1 MNGLRHTLRS
11 RLRPRRPAMS
21 EMPGLW
27 PSPVSFYEQARTR
40 IRLNADGWEVQSRHP
55 GHPFIAWELAVR
67 HEAAL
72 LEAAFHYT
80 RICDLPTE
88 EEYSARTARIATLL
102 AHAEHLSEMEQAIRP
117 ILPADSDSI
126 RSLAFSPYPQP
137 VPPPQSRL
145 LPLADKHLTRLRP
158 LLDEAL
164 DARRRGDS
172 YQHHVFPLLI
182 EADRQI
188 PGAGIHSAVQTAQ
201 HGYRFPF
208 DKDFEAVLRP
218 LRYIPDYLGI
228 ACTNDLFFR
237 CSVEM
242 AGAHLEGCVK
252 RAAQAHGVPERRLR
266 IPLGTLLGTRF
277 VTDLL
282 DADDIADMKAFT
294 RLALNPAKHNF
305 TNDQHQG
312 PVFIYEDAVYA
323 YFLARH
329 LGSVALQPSGSLDS
343 LIAAVSDSARHDRYF
358 WGAVPSSNIYAA
370 EMAGSNNITPD
381 AAAEPGTTRTTSAAE
396 SAQSDQQPLPAKG
409 GHD

>member
-1 MNGLRHTLRS
+1 MNGLRRTLRS
-11 RLRPRRPAMS
+11 RLRPRRRAPP

-55 GHPFIAWELAVR
+55 VHPFIAWELAVR
-67 HEAAL
+67 HEAAF

-80 RICDLPTE
+80 QICDLPTE
-88 EEYSARTARIATLL
+88 EEYSARTARIAALL
-102 AHAEHLSEMEQAIRP
+102 AHAEHLSELEQSIRP
-117 ILPADSDSI
+117 ILPTDSDRVRI
-126 RSLAFSPYPQP
+126 LAFSPHPQP
-137 VPPPQSRL
+137 LPPPRSRL
-145 LPLADKHLTRLRP
+145 SPLADKRLTSIRP

-164 DARRRGDS
+164 EARRRGDS
-172 YQHHVFPLLI
+172 YERHIFPSLI
-182 EADRQI
+182 KADRQI
-188 PGAGIHSAVQTAQ
+188 PGAGIHSAVQTSD
-201 HGYRFPF
+201 GYRFPF

-252 RAAQAHGVPERRLR
+252 CAARAHGVPERRLR
-266 IPLGTLLGTRF
+266 IPLGGLLDSRF
-277 VTDLL
+277 VKGIL
-282 DADDIADMKAFT
+282 DEDDIADMAAFT
-294 RLALNPAKHNF
+294 RLALNPAKHDF
-305 TNDQHQG
+305 VNDQHQG

-329 LGSVALQPSGSLDS
+329 LGSVALQASGSLDS
-343 LIAAVSDSARHDRYF
+343 LIAAVTDSARHDRYF

-370 EMAGSNNITPD
+370 EMAGSNDITPD
-381 AAAEPGTTRTTSAAE
+381 GAAEPCRQRTTGAAE
-396 SAQSDQQPLPAKG
+396 PAQPDQQPLAAEG
-409 GHD
+409 GSD